1 MTLNFTIITL
11 YENAWV
17 GYGICSTE
25 WVEYGICSTDYHG
38 YGITAKVTGGDKR
51 VKTVYIAVREKDI
64 HNDEKLKT
72 LFLEE
77 YDNRL
82 AILDETERH
91 DIHEGLIRSRL
102 LGKVID
108 P

>member
-17 GYGICSTE
+17 G
-25 WVEYGICSTDYHG
+25 YGICSTDYHG

-82 AILDETERH
+82 AILDAEERKKAKER
-91 DIHEGLIRSRL
+91 ILYASL
-102 LGKVID
+102 MGKVID